1 MRGGGRTSGSQ
12 SSWRFPPRTGA
23 FVSQPP
29 EEESPE
35 LRSVAA
41 GAKTRLSGEDVCER
55 ERVAKAEDDFLGFE
69 ARPVL
74 FFLSKAAS
82 RALGATRLLTRT
94 SFAPKGDSSSFFPGS
109 DLLESVSLTL
119 EASANAIAS
128 SLARNTASRVSA
140 ARKAF
145 SAAKAFFFD
154 AAASASRVAFIAAAR
169 LRSAAA
175 ASRVRS
181 RLAAS
186 LATRAS
192 ASDARACAASRAA
205 SASSLSRSKTSRVAF
220 SREAS
225 PSENPEAYR
234 SDRTS

>member
-41 GAKTRLSGEDVCER
+41 GAKTRLPGEDVCER

-94 SFAPKGDSSSFFPGS
+94 SFAPKRDASSFDGS